1 MTRVKQRIV
10 CDYGVGKV
18 LAGEYGITVQA
29 VSWALNFKSNS
40 LQAKEIRKRAMKKY
54 QGTLL
59 TTKKIKS
66 SGKSKKQNN

>member
-59 TTKKIKS
+59 TTKIKS